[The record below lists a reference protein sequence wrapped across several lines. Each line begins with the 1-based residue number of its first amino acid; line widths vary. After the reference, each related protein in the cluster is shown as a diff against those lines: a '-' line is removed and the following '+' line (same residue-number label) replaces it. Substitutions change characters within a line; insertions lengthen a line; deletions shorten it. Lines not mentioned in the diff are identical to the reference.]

1 MKKEELIFE
10 FIKSEIESKGAPP
23 TIREIGRQFKISST
37 NGVRYFL
44 KKLEGQGLIRRVRRR
59 ARGIILMGSQP
70 FAQHIPILGR
80 VAAGKPEISD
90 EYIVGHIVIDKRISK
105 GEKVFGLRVK
115 GDSMVGAGIL
125 EGDIAV
131 VKQNQIPNEGE
142 IVVAM
147 IDGEV
152 TLKRFLK
159 KNGKPILR
167 AENPNYPDIEL
178 NKFGEDR
185 VRILGRVI
193 SIIRRFY

>member
-1 MKKEELIFE
+1 MKKEELIYE

-23 TIREIGRQFKISST
+23 TIREIGKEFKISST

-44 KKLEGQGLIRRVRRR
+44 KKLEDRGLIRRVRRR
-59 ARGIILMGSQP
+59 ARGISLMGSQP

-80 VAAGKPEISD
+80 VAAGKPGISD
-90 EYIVGHIVIDKRISK
+90 EYVEGHIVIDKRISK

-115 GDSMVGAGIL
+115 GDSMVGAGIF

-131 VKQNQIPNEGE
+131 VKQKQIPDEGE

-167 AENPNYPDIEL
+167 AENPNYQDIEL

-185 VRILGRVI
+185 VRILGSVI
-193 SIIRRFY
+193 SIVRRFY